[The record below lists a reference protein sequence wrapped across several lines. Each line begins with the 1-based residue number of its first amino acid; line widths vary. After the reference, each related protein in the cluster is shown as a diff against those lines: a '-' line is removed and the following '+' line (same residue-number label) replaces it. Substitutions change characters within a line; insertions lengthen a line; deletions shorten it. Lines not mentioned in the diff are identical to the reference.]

1 MVQFCSA
8 IRQKTLYMKHVIL
21 FVLLLVGFSAIVLA
35 DAPPVKSPGFAA
47 QLTQE
52 SSNAFVLRIDNPEK
66 KKLNIWIRHSW
77 SGTVADTTIRDYSYG
92 CRYSLDKAEDGKYTI
107 TISSGK
113 ERIVKEI
120 EINTVTTV
128 NREVKVL

>member
-1 MVQFCSA
+1 
-8 IRQKTLYMKHVIL
+8 MKHVI
-21 FVLLLVGFSAIVLA
+21 FTVLLLTSVCFSALA
-35 DAPPVKSPGFAA
+35 DAPPVKTPGFAA